1 MKKILIIAFL
11 LVPGF
16 AFCAAAEDY
25 FSGGLAMLKK
35 GDYDKAIRYFS
46 SALKVK
52 PDYWQAYEYL
62 GKTYF
67 LDSNRTEALVAMK
80 ESLALHPDNPE
91 LKKFVKRI
99 EASSPW
105 LPAGST
111 SLRDKLAV
119 LSIIVSLL
127 TLGWTLFWT
136 YRHRS
141 RSVVTFLLRQ
151 QNLSNSNLV
160 TSVFLDFTLYNTGNK
175 AVQVAAYRIRWGEKK
190 EWEKWTFL
198 ENPQVLSAPDHK
210 QVLHLTYT
218 SPGLKVGA
226 MEFGDGVRER
236 WPLPPKHL
244 AVMNEA
250 LDMVGKPRR
259 DLPEAVLG

>member
-1 MKKILIIAFL
+1 MKRILITAFL
-11 LVPGF
+11 LVPGL
-16 AFCAAAEDY
+16 AFCAAAQDY
-25 FSGGLAMLKK
+25 FNGGLAMLKK
-35 GDYDKAIRYFS
+35 ADYDKAIRYFN
-46 SALKVK
+46 SALKVQ

-62 GKTYF
+62 GETYF
-67 LDSNRTEALVAMK
+67 LNSNRTEALVAMK
-80 ESLALHPDNPE
+80 QSLALHPDNPE

-99 EASSPW
+99 ESSSPW
-105 LPAGST
+105 IPAGSI
-111 SLRDKLAV
+111 SLRDKLAFV
-119 LSIIVSLL
+119 SIAVSIL
-127 TLGWTLFWT
+127 TLVWTLFWT
-136 YRHRS
+136 YTHRS

-160 TSVFLDFTLYNTGNK
+160 TSVFLDFTLYNSGNK
-175 AVQVAAYRIRWGEKK
+175 AVQVAVYRIKWAGKK
-190 EWEKWTFL
+190 EWEKWNFL

-210 QVLHLTYT
+210 QILHLTYT

-236 WPLPPKHL
+236 WPVPSKHL

-250 LDMVGKPRR
+250 LEMVGKPKR